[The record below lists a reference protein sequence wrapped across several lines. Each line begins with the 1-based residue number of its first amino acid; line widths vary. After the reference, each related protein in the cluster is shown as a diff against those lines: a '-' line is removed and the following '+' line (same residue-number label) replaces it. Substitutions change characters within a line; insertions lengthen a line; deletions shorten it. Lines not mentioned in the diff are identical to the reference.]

1 MSKLLETRKKFARE
15 LMFQQVNK
23 ELKNQVVEKKTREV
37 VEKMG
42 RIEEENVQQIVNSIQ
57 HQDEF
62 IIENQK
68 KKAQRESLVK
78 DLEDL
83 VVRNQAKKIQEK
95 VGITKEEITL
105 NKKLLSSMLD
115 ASPQKPSLP
124 LVERK

>member
-1 MSKLLETRKKFARE
+1 
-15 LMFQQVNK
+15 
-23 ELKNQVVEKKTREV
+23 
-37 VEKMG
+37 MG

-83 VVRNQAKKIQEK
+83 VVRN
-95 VGITKEEITL
+95 
-105 NKKLLSSMLD
+105 
-115 ASPQKPSLP
+115 
-124 LVERK
+124 

>member
-1 MSKLLETRKKFARE
+1 MSKLLESRKKFARE

-62 IIENQK
+62 IIEN
-68 KKAQRESLVK
+68 
-78 DLEDL
+78 
-83 VVRNQAKKIQEK
+83 
-95 VGITKEEITL
+95 
-105 NKKLLSSMLD
+105 
-115 ASPQKPSLP
+115 
-124 LVERK
+124 